1 MTSTAVYRIDQVR
14 RERETLEGILP
25 TPVGMMTPLR
35 VVNKFT

>member
-1 MTSTAVYRIDQVR
+1 LTSTAVYRIDQVR